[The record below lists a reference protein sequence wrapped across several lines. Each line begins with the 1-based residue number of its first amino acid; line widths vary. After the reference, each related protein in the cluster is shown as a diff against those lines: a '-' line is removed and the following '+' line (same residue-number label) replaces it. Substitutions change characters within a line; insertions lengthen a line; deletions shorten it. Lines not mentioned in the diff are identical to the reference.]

1 MMEAGRRVALF
12 WLGVTITAVLLGRVL
27 WTRTRDRIEI
37 IIVYNTFINLKRAD
51 WLSVISLQME
61 GLISNGLAARAKEI
75 YVCVST
81 EFTNES
87 DSAAAANLHTVKR
100 LFDQR
105 IPKARIMATMMNR
118 YEYPGIKQA
127 WDVGKRITHP
137 IAARNTVVLYFHSK
151 GMFNSKTKLAYVY
164 DGKPA
169 YKDEIE
175 RRLFATVID
184 NWNYVLEK
192 MALHPEL
199 NKAGYAASP
208 DGYIWLNFWFARA
221 SYLQT
226 LVTPVISDNRYYY
239 EDWLARLDVDA
250 KWPALWSI
258 EFPETH
264 KSIRHGKVEQGS
276 ELENGYFGSNA
287 RDCLTLCKPR
297 LPIGTN
303 FTKNSIWKFCRPS
316 WRDNF
321 NGLKQLQP
329 EQVPAL
335 SQKKPPLRQG
345 NFT

>member
-1 MMEAGRRVALF
+1 MEAGRRVVLF
-12 WLGVTITAVLLGRVL
+12 WVSVGILAVLFGRVL
-27 WTRTRDRIEI
+27 WKRARDKIEV

-51 WLSVISLQME
+51 WLSVISLQVE

-81 EFTNES
+81 EFTNET
-87 DSAAAANLHTVKR
+87 DFTAAANLHAVKR

-137 IAARNTVVLYFHSK
+137 EAARNTVVLYFHSK

-169 YKDEIE
+169 YKEEIE

-184 NWNYVLEK
+184 NWSYVLEK
-192 MALHPEL
+192 MVQHPEL

-208 DGYIWLNFWFARA
+208 DGFIWLNFWFARA

-226 LVTPVISDNRYYY
+226 LVAPVISDNRWYY
-239 EDWLARLDVDA
+239 EDWLGRLDVDA
-250 KWPALWSI
+250 KWPTLWSI

-264 KSIRHGKVEQGS
+264 KSFQHGTVEQGS
-276 ELENGYFGSNA
+276 DLEVVYFGSSA
-287 RDCLTLCKPR
+287 RDCLSLCKPS

-303 FTKNSIWKFCRPS
+303 FTSISVWKFCRPS

-329 EQVPAL
+329 EIVPVL
-335 SQKKPPLRQG
+335 SERPPPRSSR
-345 NFT
+345 